1 MFKLYIPQGH
11 YFIGTLW
18 LWSTDEYVK
27 KIILSESPP
36 LIYIFIEIA
45 VSNTISERGI
55 YYVPVTLDLHK

>member
-45 VSNTISERGI
+45 VSNTISKKGI